1 MRYLVQE
8 LTPAKVDKETKPGT
22 YPDGAG
28 LYLQVA
34 GANAKSWILRYSLR
48 GRVRE
53 MGLGSLHKVSLAEAC
68 KKAAECHKLLAD
80 HVDPKAV
87 RDQHSATNA
96 LATNTKTISFKE
108 AADAYCAAHY
118 RELENA
124 KRAMH
129 WRRTLTV
136 YADPILGKLTVRD
149 IDRDLVYQVLEPIWA
164 TKPETASRVRGR
176 IECVLGWAKAKGF
189 RDGKNPARW
198 KDNLDQLL
206 APPKSPERS
215 SVVAALRA
223 ADLSEKAAPDS

>member
-1 MRYLVQE
+1 MRYLIQA
-8 LTPAKVDKETKPGT
+8 LTAMKVDKETKPGM

-34 GANAKSWILRYSLR
+34 GATAKSWILRYSLR
-48 GRVRE
+48 GKVRE
-53 MGLGSLHKVSLAEAC
+53 MGLGSLRKVSLAEARR
-68 KKAAECHKLLAD
+68 KAAECHKLLGD

-87 RDQHSATNA
+87 RDQRRARNA
-96 LATNTKTISFKE
+96 LATDAKTISFKE

-118 RELENA
+118 REVKNA

-136 YADPILGKLTVRD
+136 YAEPILGKLLVDD
-149 IDRDLVYQVLEPIWA
+149 IDRELVYQVLEPIWA

-206 APPKSPERS
+206 APERRS
-215 SVVAALRA
+215 RA
-223 ADLSEKAAPDS
+223 SGQTRLECF